1 MNAFIF
7 FALSVGGIVAIAY
20 FAYWWNRHGGG
31 KALREQEERRK
42 RERAASAAA
51 RGWQYDPTING
62 DIHYRISGQLEDGR
76 DWQMEY
82 NADQSSSSSSPKLIF
97 RVPSPA
103 ERGHAWVI
111 HDRRTWSFMQ
121 KGGVRAVASGIL
133 KLAGAFSDEMRTRK
147 EFFLN
152 ARILPAG
159 SDVFREHFV
168 LVSQDDK
175 WTALVS
181 SSIERQILHW
191 PAFKQSM
198 TNRDN
203 CFSAELTDAGL
214 KVQLFAD
221 APDFA
226 VIEHMVRLGQALAA
240 RSADIEQGSAPQP

>member
-7 FALSVGGIVAIAY
+7 FALSVVGIIAIAF
-20 FAYWWNRHGGG
+20 FARWWNLHGGG

-42 RERAASAAA
+42 RERAASASV
-51 RGWQYDPTING
+51 RGWQYAPTITG
-62 DIHYRISGQLEDGR
+62 DIHYRIRGQLEDGR
-76 DWQMEY
+76 EWQMEY
-82 NADQSSSSSSPKLIF
+82 NSDQSSSSSSPKLIF
-97 RVPSPA
+97 RVPESA
-103 ERGHAWVI
+103 AHGYAWVI
-111 HDRRTWSFMQ
+111 HDRRTWAFMQ

-133 KLAGAFSDEMRTRK
+133 KLAGAFNDTMRARK

-159 SDVFREHFV
+159 SAGFREHFV
-168 LVSQDDK
+168 LVAQDDR
-175 WTALVS
+175 WAALVTP
-181 SSIERQILHW
+181 SIERQILNW
-191 PAFKQSM
+191 PDFKQSM
-198 TNRDN
+198 SSRDN

-240 RSADIEQGSAPQP
+240 GSGGLEQGHSPQP